1 MWLPQNISSNI
12 AETMLVD
19 AVRTFSQSM
28 EQAVDNAIAFAEKEA
43 SSQGSQAPLEALRS
57 KDGAAVHPIL
67 LCHLLLL
74 PAYVA
79 STFDLVASAYPY
91 STLPFPVFSC
101 PYSSSNILGSPSV
114 LPSPSSP
121 FPSLVGC

>member
-57 KDGAAVHPIL
+57 KDGAAVHAIL
-67 LCHLLLL
+67 RLRQGD
-74 PAYVA
+74 VA
-79 STFDLVASAYPY
+79 RALRSRLHACCVAVCYHK
-91 STLPFPVFSC
+91 
-101 PYSSSNILGSPSV
+101 
-114 LPSPSSP
+114 
-121 FPSLVGC
+121 

>member
-43 SSQGSQAPLEALRS
+43 RRHPVTFGSAL
-57 KDGAAVHPIL
+57 L
-67 LCHLLLL
+67 LCFQVVLLCVPLSH
-74 PAYVA
+74 PQ
-79 STFDLVASAYPY
+79 
-91 STLPFPVFSC
+91 
-101 PYSSSNILGSPSV
+101 SSLSPNRHNHTTT
-114 LPSPSSP
+114 
-121 FPSLVGC
+121 